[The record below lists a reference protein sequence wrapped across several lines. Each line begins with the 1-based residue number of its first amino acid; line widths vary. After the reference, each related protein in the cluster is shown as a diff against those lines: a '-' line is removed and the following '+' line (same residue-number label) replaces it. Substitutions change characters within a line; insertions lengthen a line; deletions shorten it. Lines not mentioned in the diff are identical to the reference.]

1 MSARAIRIYNRGAS
15 PATFGEEVLRAL
27 AARPKRIAP
36 KYFYDERGSRLF
48 DAICEL
54 PEYYLTRTEMAILES
69 CADEVARLAGPGCT
83 LIELGSGAS
92 RKIRLLLETLRPR
105 HYLGVDIS
113 REFLIESARRLA
125 ADYPWLEVRAT
136 CADFS
141 HELELPEA
149 TAGGRRL
156 AFFPGSTIGN
166 FEPYEALAFLQRM
179 RRLVQPDGALL
190 IGVDL
195 KKDPQI
201 LHAAYNDRQGIT
213 AAFNLNLFERLR
225 REFDAELDLDGFR
238 HRAFYSVPHGRI
250 EMHLVSRRVQELRI
264 LGRRFGFEAGESVH
278 TENSYKYTVE
288 EFQALARRAGLWPV
302 YVWRDAGQLFSVHY
316 LSAAR
321 TMATTRGG
329 VYMNMKHPA
338 SKKK

>member
-1 MSARAIRIYNRGAS
+1 MNYPAIRIHGWQAS
-15 PATFGEEVLRAL
+15 PATFADEVLQGL

-54 PEYYLTRTEMAILES
+54 PEYYLTRTEMGILES
-69 CADEVARLAGPGCT
+69 CAGEVARLAGPDCT

-113 REFLIESARRLA
+113 RDFLIESVRRLA
-125 ADYPWLEVRAT
+125 ADYPWLEIHAA

-141 HELELPEA
+141 QELELPDA
-149 TAGGRRL
+149 VGAGRRL
-156 AFFPGSTIGN
+156 VFFPGSTIGN
-166 FEPYEALAFLQRM
+166 FEPYEALAFLQRV
-179 RRLVQPDGALL
+179 RRLVQPNGAVL

-201 LHAAYNDRQGIT
+201 LHDAYNDRQGIT

-225 REFDAELDLDGFR
+225 RELGAELDPDGFC
-238 HRAFYSVPHGRI
+238 HRAFYSVLHGRI
-250 EMHLVSRRVQELRI
+250 EMHLVSRHAQEIRI
-264 LGRRFGFEAGESVH
+264 LDRCFAFASGEGVH
-278 TENSYKYTVE
+278 TENSYKYSVD
-288 EFQALARRAGLWPV
+288 EFRALARRAGLRPV
-302 YVWRDAGQLFSVHY
+302 RVWRDSAQLFSVHY
-316 LSAAR
+316 LSVARAA
-321 TMATTRGG
+321 A
-329 VYMNMKHPA
+329 A
-338 SKKK
+338 SVDRFGPQFDR